1 MAIRIFNNTASTNAQ
16 RYLGVNNQRLATS
29 IERISSGIRIN
40 KGADDA
46 AGLAISEG
54 LRSDIRA
61 LRQATRNANDGLSL
75 LNVTEGAL
83 NEQSGILIRLREL
96 ASQAATGT
104 VGSTERAT
112 IQLEF
117 SALRDELTRIA
128 MTTEFNGIGVI
139 DGTLKSSKAATT
151 ASAPT
156 KVAAT
161 TAASGAVTSVATANV
176 TTTKTDALT
185 GIVTTVVSAAASGAV
200 TSVAATN
207 QTLVSTAASGAVTTT
222 NQTPVSAV
230 ATTNDIMIQI
240 GIDNSADSR
249 INLNNSLSL
258 DAVTSS
264 TLGVASLSVTG
275 AAEALTALAQIENAI
290 ASVTATRGKVGAVTN
305 RLQRAVGALSIT
317 SENLQAAESSIRDAD
332 IAHEIA
338 QLTRNQILVQTST
351 AMVGQSNLIPQSVLQ
366 LLA

>member
-61 LRQATRNANDGLSL
+61 LRQATRNANDGMSL

-104 VGSTERAT
+104 VGSTERAS

-139 DGTLKSSKAATT
+139 DGTLASSGSTT
-151 ASAPT
+151 
-156 KVAAT
+156 
-161 TAASGAVTSVATANV
+161 
-176 TTTKTDALT
+176 
-185 GIVTTVVSAAASGAV
+185 SAAASGAATYEETTKVDSVTGIMV
-200 TSVAATN
+200 TS
-207 QTLVSTAASGAVTTT
+207 QTLVAASSAAATGTAA
-222 NQTPVSAV
+222 N
-230 ATTNDIMIQI
+230 NIMIQI
-240 GIDNSADSR
+240 GIDNTANSR
-249 INLNNSLSL
+249 IDLNNTLEL

-275 AAEALTALAQIENAI
+275 AAEALTALAQIETAI
-290 ASVTATRGKVGAVTN
+290 ASVTATRGKVGAVQN
-305 RLQRAVGALSIT
+305 RLQSAVNSLSIS

>member
-1 MAIRIFNNTASTNAQ
+1 MPIRIFNNTASVNAQ
-16 RYLGVNNQRLATS
+16 RLLSINNNRLAKS
-29 IERISSGIRIN
+29 VERISSGIRIN
-40 KGADDA
+40 RGSDDA

-61 LRQATRNANDGLSL
+61 LTQAQRNANDGMSL

-128 MTTEFNGIGVI
+128 ETTEFNGIGLI
-139 DGTLKSSKAATT
+139 DGNL
-151 ASAPT
+151 
-156 KVAAT
+156 
-161 TAASGAVTSVATANV
+161 ASGVSSTSHT
-176 TTTKTDALT
+176 
-185 GIVTTVVSAAASGAV
+185 
-200 TSVAATN
+200 
-207 QTLVSTAASGAVTTT
+207 
-222 NQTPVSAV
+222 
-230 ATTNDIMIQI
+230 MIQI
-240 GIDNSADSR
+240 GIDSTSNSRLD
-249 INLNNSLSL
+249 LNNTLGL

-264 TLGVASLSVTG
+264 TLGIASLSVT
-275 AAEALTALAQIENAI
+275 ASAEALTALTTIETAI
-290 ASVTATRGKVGAVTN
+290 ASVTKARGKVGAVQN
-305 RLQRAVGALSIT
+305 RLQRSVSALSI
-317 SENLQAAESSIRDAD
+317 SAENLQAAESSIRDAD

>member
-139 DGTLKSSKAATT
+139 DGTLASSKAAT
-151 ASAPT
+151 
-156 KVAAT
+156 T
-161 TAASGAVTSVATANV
+161 TAASGAVTSVAPATV

-185 GIVTTVVSAAASGAV
+185 GTVTTVVSAAASGAV

-207 QTLVSTAASGAVTTT
+207 QTLVSTAASGAVT
-222 NQTPVSAV
+222 S

-249 INLNNSLSL
+249 INLNTSLSL

>member
-1 MAIRIFNNTASTNAQ
+1 MPIRIFNNTASTNAQ
-16 RYLGVNNQRLATS
+16 RLLSINNDRLATS
-29 IERISSGIRIN
+29 VERISSGIRIN
-40 KGADDA
+40 RGADDA

-61 LRQATRNANDGLSL
+61 LRQATRNANDGISL
-75 LNVTEGAL
+75 VNVTEGAL

-128 MTTEFNGIGVI
+128 QTTEFNGIGLI
-139 DGTLKSSKAATT
+139 NGNL
-151 ASAPT
+151 AS
-156 KVAAT
+156 
-161 TAASGAVTSVATANV
+161 SVAT
-176 TTTKTDALT
+176 
-185 GIVTTVVSAAASGAV
+185 
-200 TSVAATN
+200 TSH
-207 QTLVSTAASGAVTTT
+207 TL
-222 NQTPVSAV
+222 
-230 ATTNDIMIQI
+230 IQI
-240 GIDNSADSR
+240 GIDSTSNSR
-249 INLNNSLSL
+249 IDLNDSLSL

-264 TLGVASLSVTG
+264 TLGIASLSVT
-275 AAEALTALAQIENAI
+275 ASAEALTALNTIETAI
-290 ASVTATRGKVGAVTN
+290 ASVTAARGKVGAVQN
-305 RLQRAVGALSIT
+305 RLQRSVSALSI
-317 SENLQAAESSIRDAD
+317 SAENLQAAESSIRDAD